1 VLIFVSRGRL
11 KNKLAEET
19 SAGITKMLGDFEK
32 HKIEVL
38 GFYWTLGRDD
48 TVMIFKAP
56 NKRTAMKMSIDAAD
70 VVITEAMVAVTREEP
85 VKLL

>member
-11 KNKLAEET
+11 KKKPTGGTPL
-19 SAGITKMLGDFEK
+19 GITKMLDVFEK

-48 TVMIFKAP
+48 TVMIFEAP
-56 NKRTAMKMSIDAAD
+56 SKRVAMKMSIDSAD
-70 VVITEAMVAVTREEP
+70 VVTTEEMVAVTREEP
-85 VKLL
+85 LRLL